1 MSKLDW
7 KAGIRRAGFFFLLYI
22 LIFYTMSVVWPERF
36 GLGDER
42 LAALVIQGVIF
53 FFLLTLLFAWS
64 EPRRKARMA
73 ELQARRQGKQP
84 KPEAEDSEPSP
95 YKGKPNPNT
104 SRKKSR
110 RRR

>member
-1 MSKLDW
+1 MSNLDW
-7 KAGIRRAGFFFLLYI
+7 RAGFRRAGFFFLLYI
-22 LIFYTMSVVWPERF
+22 AIFYSMSILWPARF
-36 GLGDER
+36 GLGEER
-42 LAALVIQGVIF
+42 LLALVIQGIVF

-64 EPRRKARMA
+64 EPRRKKRMA
-73 ELQARRQGKQP
+73 ELQARRQGKQS
-84 KPEAEDSEPSP
+84 KPESEDREPSA